1 MSENVTRF
9 AAEFAAK
16 LVAENAL
23 EHSAK
28 LVAENAPENVSK
40 PVVENAP
47 EKVTEFVAESV
58 WNTRQNLLGINYRNF
73 IICTDN
79 FPIPSR

>member
-16 LVAENAL
+16 
-23 EHSAK
+23 S
-28 LVAENAPENVSK
+28 
-40 PVVENAP
+40 VVENAP

-58 WNTRQNLLGINYRNF
+58 RNTRQNLLGINYRNF

-79 FPIPSR
+79 FLIPSR

>member
-1 MSENVTRF
+1 MSENATRF

-16 LVAENAL
+16 SVT
-23 EHSAK
+23 
-28 LVAENAPENVSK
+28 
-40 PVVENAP
+40 ENAP

-58 WNTRQNLLGINYRNF
+58 RNTRQNLLGINYRNF

>member
-1 MSENVTRF
+1 MSENATRF

-16 LVAENAL
+16 PVIESAL

-28 LVAENAPENVSK
+28 
-40 PVVENAP
+40 PVVKSAP

-58 WNTRQNLLGINYRNF
+58 RNTRRNLFGINYRNF